1 MQVIELSRRQHI
13 VNKRMG
19 IVRVEIDLNSMSVKD
34 STIVYPGQAQL
45 HHLINTP
52 SLLSKSLQSLI
63 PCTPDLSGPK
73 LNAELKRLLC
83 TQHPSYFLFCEMR
96 KKVDSSMFKYMRR
109 YICNM
114 KRLEVCMGKNCSHQ
128 IHKLLQCSSGFF
140 CRFSGQYHLECMQKV
155 VPDCQQRISK
165 QRDYCPSCEQDRLN
179 GLDTLK
185 RMNHIIALSDDP
197 THQTLSS
204 ALLTACVYFNL

>member
-1 MQVIELSRRQHI
+1 MGTKCPRSQVNEQEIMQVIEVSRRQQI
-13 VNKRMG
+13 LNKRMG
-19 IVRVEIDLNSMSVKD
+19 IVSVEIDMSSMLFKE

-63 PCTPDLSGPK
+63 PCSLDLSGPK

-83 TQHPSYFLFCEMR
+83 TQHPSYDLFCEIK
-96 KKVDSSMFKYMRR
+96 KKVDSSMFKYLQR
-109 YICNM
+109 YIRNM

-128 IHKLLQCSSGFF
+128 TQQLLQCSSGFF

-155 VPDCQQRISK
+155 VPDCQQRTSK
-165 QRDYCPSCEQDRLN
+165 
-179 GLDTLK
+179 
-185 RMNHIIALSDDP
+185 
-197 THQTLSS
+197 
-204 ALLTACVYFNL
+204 